1 MFDGTDLTLEQTREA
16 FRTIKNKKCFKNN
29 KGFKRE
35 TLEAFYIV
43 VVPRDRIELPTR
55 GFSVP
60 CSTD

>member
-1 MFDGTDLTLEQTREA
+1 MLPDFDLN
-16 FRTIKNKKCFKNN
+16 FCKKSYIQVTPND
-29 KGFKRE
+29 KRLLAK
-35 TLEAFYIV
+35 TPKAFYI